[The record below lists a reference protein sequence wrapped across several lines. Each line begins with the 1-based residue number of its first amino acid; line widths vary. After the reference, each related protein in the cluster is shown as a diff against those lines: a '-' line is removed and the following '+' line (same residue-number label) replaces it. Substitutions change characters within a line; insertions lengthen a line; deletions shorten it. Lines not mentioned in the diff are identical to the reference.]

1 MGGNIIFD
9 ERSTIDGQLYKYD
22 EVLHNRINK
31 YTGDGRTIVIYFS
44 INDDRT
50 TDSFGL
56 NDAYQILGS
65 DSPFRFNR
73 IEDFPLLG
81 FSPLPR

>member
-44 INDDRT
+44 INEYD
-50 TDSFGL
+50 
-56 NDAYQILGS
+56 
-65 DSPFRFNR
+65 
-73 IEDFPLLG
+73 
-81 FSPLPR
+81 